1 MAHFGQRALSP
12 AETVLAILAI
22 GLVTF
27 ATRIGGILIMARIA
41 LSPRIDAF
49 LRYLSGSVLVA
60 VVVPPVIATGPAA
73 WLAVAVSLAL
83 MLKTRHA
90 LLSLVLGMATAAAFR
105 ALA

>member
-1 MAHFGQRALSP
+1 LSP
-12 AETVLAILAI
+12 IETVLAILAI

-27 ATRIGGILIMARIA
+27 ATRIGGILIMARIP
-41 LSPRIDAF
+41 LSPRIEAF

-73 WLAVAVSLAL
+73 WLAVAVSLGA

-90 LLSLVLGMATAAAFR
+90 LLSLVLGMAAAAGYR

>member
-1 MAHFGQRALSP
+1 MSP
-12 AETVLAILAI
+12 IETALAILAI
-22 GLVTF
+22 GLVTY
-27 ATRIGGILIMARIA
+27 ATRIGGILIMARIPV
-41 LSPRIDAF
+41 SPRIEAF

-73 WLAVAVSLAL
+73 WLAVAATLAA

-90 LLSLVLGMATAAAFR
+90 LLSLVVGMATAAAYR

>member
-1 MAHFGQRALSP
+1 MSP
-12 AETVLAILAI
+12 VETVLAILAI
-22 GLVTF
+22 GLVTY
-27 ATRIGGILIMARIA
+27 ATRIGGILIMARIPV
-41 LSPRIDAF
+41 SPRIEAF

-73 WLAVAVSLAL
+73 WLAVAATLAA

-90 LLSLVLGMATAAAFR
+90 LLSLVVGMVTAAAFR